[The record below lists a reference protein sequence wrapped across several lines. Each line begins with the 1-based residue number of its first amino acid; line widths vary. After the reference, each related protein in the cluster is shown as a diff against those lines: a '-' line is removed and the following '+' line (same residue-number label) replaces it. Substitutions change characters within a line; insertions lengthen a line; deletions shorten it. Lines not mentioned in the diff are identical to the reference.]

1 MKAIKCV
8 IEFVTWEWLLTRAH
22 HSNGSTVIITRAFLT
37 AAELWIVALALR
49 NVLDPSRSWTFSSIE
64 LRNQLIGTASWFA
77 TIFAA
82 LYVAYYA
89 RFSSQWTYLAGVY
102 NQIKAA
108 ECKGSLDTGGKLALA
123 DWKAG
128 FIEDAEELHLATKPM
143 MAAII
148 SVWAEDSET
157 RDAFIKHV
165 PGGKARLN
173 GLLARIKE
181 VLSRTSHVHPSA

>member
-1 MKAIKCV
+1 MKAIKRV

-37 AAELWIVALALR
+37 AAELWILALALR
-49 NVLDPSRSWTFSSIE
+49 NFLDPSRSWTFSSIE

-82 LYVAYYA
+82 LYVGYYA

-108 ECKGSLDTGGKLALA
+108 ECRGTPDNGGKLALA

-148 SVWAEDSET
+148 SVWSKDSET
-157 RDAFIKHV
+157 REAFIKHV
-165 PGGKARLN
+165 PGGETRLINLLTRIEGSLRTNRAR
-173 GLLARIKE
+173 
-181 VLSRTSHVHPSA
+181 